1 MEEYIYYNSEEIIT
15 LKKNLMEHSHSSSQS
30 NCYPKSLSDAIRQ
43 IKNEEIELIFEKNL
57 RNLLQTQLQ
66 WKIGEIPRKFNYREI
81 EIGEIIKIFTAGKSE
96 DITIGADIYKFSM
109 LQNESIEIK
118 NIDGN
123 ENTFTVPK
131 KEQMRLKFSKKI
143 NVRIFISEIKNIEI
157 DGSFQIN
164 NFDLNSFDPNEVV
177 VLYKGIKNINDFN
190 TFNYIVMEAK
200 LNPKKLLGMINQ
212 LKKDKFVIEKLYKKK
227 VLYIGFINS
236 AVLEIDISKEITD
249 INFLILGIKYS
260 QLFKRA
266 ITEFYDWK
274 LINSIEMS
282 IDNINKKIDVMSK
295 KIEAISQ
302 KCDNIGQKYENMN
315 QKYGIMRQTYESMS
329 QKYDTINKKVDF
341 LETLI
346 TNKKE
351 KDVIRVELL
360 NKKRN
365 QPD

>member
-118 NIDGN
+118 NIDEN

-200 LNPKKLLGMINQ
+200 LNPKKLLEMINQ
-212 LKKDKFVIEKLYKKK
+212 LKRDKFVIEKLYKKK
-227 VLYIGFINS
+227 CCILD
-236 AVLEIDISKEITD
+236 L
-249 INFLILGIKYS
+249 LIRL
-260 QLFKRA
+260 
-266 ITEFYDWK
+266 
-274 LINSIEMS
+274 
-282 IDNINKKIDVMSK
+282 
-295 KIEAISQ
+295 
-302 KCDNIGQKYENMN
+302 C
-315 QKYGIMRQTYESMS
+315 
-329 QKYDTINKKVDF
+329 
-341 LETLI
+341 
-346 TNKKE
+346 
-351 KDVIRVELL
+351 
-360 NKKRN
+360 
-365 QPD
+365 